1 MAEPTKLHVASV
13 GEDYVIDPDVILAE
27 RKGRFSHVVVIGI
40 DKESEDLVLCAS
52 HGPNYSLW
60 LVEKAKKDFLV

>member
-1 MAEPTKLHVASV
+1 MAEPTKLVLASV
-13 GEDYVIDPDVILAE
+13 GEDYVVAPDAILQAH
-27 RKGRFSHVVVIGI
+27 KGRLSHVVIIGI
-40 DKESEDLVLCAS
+40 DEKTGELVLAAS